1 MNKKYIAFSF
11 MAVFALTLVSAGLVN
26 YLSNTERINMNIESP
41 IVVSDFTGD
50 TTAFG
55 GETRTITTGLEN
67 LANAQIKGRI
77 EVKITNTGITLED
90 FETLTVSIVETRP
103 GFDPVDNVM
112 DDLNMMIAGAGFI
125 DSIDTSVD
133 NELTFVT
140 TERTFEIGETWDADI
155 ALGFKDNALGNYKV
169 AVTVI
174 PVSA

>member
-26 YLSNTERINMNIESP
+26 YLSNTERINMNVESP
-41 IVVSDFTGD
+41 IVVSDFTGN

-67 LANAQIKGRI
+67 LANTQIKGRI

-103 GFDPVDNVM
+103 GLPDNYM